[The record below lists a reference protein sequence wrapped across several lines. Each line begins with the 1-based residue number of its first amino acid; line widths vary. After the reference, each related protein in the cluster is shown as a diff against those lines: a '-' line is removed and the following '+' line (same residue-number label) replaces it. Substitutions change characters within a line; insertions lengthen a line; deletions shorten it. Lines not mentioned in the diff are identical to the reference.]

1 MIKTRTLSNGISV
14 ALEQMNYLKSVS
26 FGVWIKVGSVNE
38 NETNNGISHL
48 IEHMLFKGTKHRT
61 AKMLADD
68 MARIGGT
75 MNAYTSKDCTTF
87 YVTTLDY
94 HLPFAIEM
102 IADMLCNSLLTP
114 ADIDKEKE
122 VILEEIDMYNDSP
135 EDLVHEMLQNNVWKD
150 HPLGYIISGSREI
163 VNGITREQIVSY
175 MEQFY
180 VSENI
185 VISIAGNF
193 EEEQVINYL
202 ETHFSSIHQGGKQPE
217 ITNPIYYKSLY
228 QKPKDMEQVHMNIAF
243 DCIDYSSDEKYVL
256 SVVNAILG
264 GSENSRLFQVIRE
277 ELGLVYSICSY
288 GSSFQTAGLFHIDV
302 VLNPSKQKVVYDTI
316 FHVINSLQENGIS
329 EEELFR
335 TKEQIKTELIIG
347 NESTRNRMSSNG
359 KALLSIGKIIPLDE
373 TIQSLQAVTLEDV
386 NAFMKHYLQKENSSL
401 SLVGNLPKDIKL

>member
-1 MIKTRTLSNGISV
+1 
-14 ALEQMNYLKSVS
+14 
-26 FGVWIKVGSVNE
+26 
-38 NETNNGISHL
+38 
-48 IEHMLFKGTKHRT
+48 MLFKGTKHRT

-102 IADMLCNSLLTP
+102 IADMLCNSLLAP
-114 ADIDKEKE
+114 ADIEKEKE

-193 EEEQVINYL
+193 KEEQVINCL